1 MERPNNIRSKLLIR
15 WRGIGRR
22 WTITYENVP
31 GIESVAASARKSDSV
46 NLEKKTFLESGDS
59 HEKLQSS
66 SRDQKE
72 HLDVFCP
79 SGWRKFAFKR
89 KGRKEKKERERKKD
103 KKEERKTILAFRN
116 YDTISSLYSFP

>member
-1 MERPNNIRSKLLIR
+1 MVFGLFLRSRQLSCEKRKTKNSSIGQVHPGKESLERPNSTRSKLLIR

-31 GIESVAASARKSDSV
+31 DIESVAASARKSDSV
-46 NLEKKTFLESGDS
+46 YLEKKTFLESGDS

-72 HLDVFCP
+72 H
-79 SGWRKFAFKR
+79 
-89 KGRKEKKERERKKD
+89 
-103 KKEERKTILAFRN
+103 
-116 YDTISSLYSFP
+116 